1 VIALD
6 WIVWCYFLNYSVC
19 LRFVSFYNKKYVL
32 SNSESVQCNFYFIFD
47 HVTFIQFKICCCV
60 QNFMKILWFFTEIWR
75 YNDFQNGSRPPSW
88 NCFTAVRDHPRSL
101 CCWPQLPVKFHVNL
115 VHRSEDIA
123 IWIFPIFGWKCLSR
137 PQNGGLLGLC
147 TPKCDYSS
155 SRPPK
160 RTSLRKS
167 ASVKLSTVN
176 KKLSY
181 HSEAARYLVLLS
193 TLVSRSRLL

>member
-1 VIALD
+1 MWD
-6 WIVWCYFLNYSVC
+6 IVWVSPQKHRSVSDSRHFR
-19 LRFVSFYNKKYVL
+19 LQAPVSLFRAKKVSAEIFHWDMAIKWFSKWQQSAILELFYHQTRLPTKSLYLAVAACQI
-32 SNSESVQCNFYFIFD
+32 SCQSDTQ
-47 HVTFIQFKICCCV
+47 T
-60 QNFMKILWFFTEIWR
+60 WR
-75 YNDFQNGSRPPSW
+75 YSYLNFSHIWLEMPIQAPKWGFWR
-88 NCFTAVRDHPRSL
+88 L
-101 CCWPQLPVKFHVNL
+101 WP
-115 VHRSEDIA
+115 
-123 IWIFPIFGWKCLSR
+123 
-137 PQNGGLLGLC
+137 
-147 TPKCDYSS
+147 PKCDYSS